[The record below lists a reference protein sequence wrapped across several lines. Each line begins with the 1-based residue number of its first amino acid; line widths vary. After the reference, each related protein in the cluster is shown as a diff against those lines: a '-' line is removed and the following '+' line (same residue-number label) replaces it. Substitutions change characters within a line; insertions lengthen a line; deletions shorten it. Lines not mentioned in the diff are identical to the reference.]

1 MRVTR
6 QQARE
11 NRSRVLR
18 LAAQRFR
25 EKGLNGLG
33 VAELMQEAGLTHGA
47 FYKQFSSKEE
57 LAAEACAAA
66 IADNLAAYQRL
77 AKEDPENLV
86 PLFSSLI
93 SELHRNTPGDG
104 CLLASLGADIARSK
118 KSVRSKVTDGVR
130 KIVDQLSGWMPGRS
144 KTLARRKAITT
155 YTTVVGSLVVAR
167 AVDDPKFAREI
178 LKAARESLAELHQTV
193 D

>member
-33 VAELMQEAGLTHGA
+33 VAELMQEAGLTHGG
-47 FYKQFSSKEE
+47 FYKQFSSKDE

-66 IADNLAAYQRL
+66 IADNLAAYQQL
-77 AKEDPENLV
+77 AKEDPESLV
-86 PLFSSLI
+86 PLVSSLI

-130 KIVDQLSGWMPGRS
+130 KIVDCLSGWTPGRS
-144 KTLARRKAITT
+144 KTLARRKAIAT

-167 AVDDPKFAREI
+167 AVDDPEFAREI
-178 LKAARESLAELHQTV
+178 LKAARESLAELHQAG
-193 D
+193 